1 MSLPSPFAP
10 PPFKSHSF
18 PSRNAVV
25 YVAATST
32 VGRKSR
38 RKKQQQQQQQQQ
50 QLKKN
55 DDYGL
60 PAVVSAAEKGLR
72 FSFMEELMERARN
85 CDAIGVSDVIYDMV
99 AAGLSPGPR
108 SFHGLIVAY
117 SLSGNLE
124 GARLRDPC
132 CNGELNYDIRLA
144 WIVLVEELVK
154 NKYLEDANK
163 VFLKGAKG
171 GLRATDELYDCLIE
185 EDCKVGDHS
194 NALEIAY
201 EMEAAGRMATT
212 FHFNC
217 LLSVQATCGIPE
229 IAFATF
235 ENMEYGEEYM
245 KPDTETYNWVIQAY
259 TRAESYDRVQDVA
272 ELLGMMVEDH
282 KRLQPNVRTYALLV
296 ECFTK
301 YCVVREAIRHF
312 RALRNFEGG
321 TKVLHNDGNFGDPLS
336 LHLRALCRE
345 GRVVELLE
353 ALEAMAR
360 DNQPIPPRAMI
371 LSRKYR
377 TLVSSWIE
385 PLQEEA
391 ELGYEIDYVA
401 RYIAEGGLTGER
413 KRWVPRRGK
422 APLDPDAVGFIYSN
436 PMETSFKQRC
446 WRIGRRT
453 IERVE
458 ERLKK
463 IIKGPDQNVLKPKA
477 ASKMIVSELKE
488 ELEAQGLPT
497 DGTRNVLYQRVQ
509 KARRINR
516 SRGRPLWVPPVE
528 EEEEEVDEELDELI
542 SRIKLQEGNTEFWKR
557 RFLGEGLN
565 GNHVKPVNMGK
576 SELPDVLDDVDA
588 VEDAEKVVEEE
599 EADDEEEVEVE
610 VEQTESQD
618 RDRIVKD
625 KEVEAKKPLQMIG
638 VQLLKDSDQTI
649 TRSRKSKRRSARASV
664 EDDDDDDWFPE
675 DIVEAFRELRK
686 RKIFDVEDMY
696 TIADAWGWTWEREI
710 KNRPPRKWSQEWEVE
725 LAIEVMLKVIELGGT
740 PTIGDCAMILSSA
753 IRAPMPSAFLKILQT
768 THSLG
773 YAFGSPLYDE
783 VITLC
788 IDLGE
793 LDAAIAIVADLET
806 AGITV
811 PDQTLDKD
819 EQPEVQGPAAL
830 VSSERGATGS
840 PVEYSDVSAYR
851 LSLSEDTKALNQL
864 NLLIQEGKGMASVL
878 YTYRSCVKALPQ
890 LPDSMKHSQADLYM
904 ETYQVLDLEMSRLR
918 EIQRWQASAASKLAA
933 DMQRFSRPER
943 RINGPTI
950 THLWSMLKL
959 LDVLV
964 QLDHLKNAKAS
975 IPNDFSWYKRT
986 FTQVSVQ
993 WQDIDSMRE
1002 ELDDLQIFLSTRW
1015 AILLNLHVEMFRVNN
1030 VEDILQV
1037 LIVFAVESLELDFA
1051 LLFPER
1057 HILLRV
1063 LPVLVVLATSS
1074 EKDGESLYKRV
1085 KINRLINIFKNDPV
1099 IPAFPDLHLSPAA
1112 ILKELAMYFQKFS
1125 SQTRLLTLPAPHEF
1139 PPREAQEYP

>member
-1 MSLPSPFAP
+1 METSKMQSLRRELSTGIRPLHETFMALIRL
-10 PPFKSHSF
+10 FGTKGQAT
-18 PSRNAVV
+18 RGLDIL
-25 YVAATST
+25 AAM
-32 VGRKSR
+32 
-38 RKKQQQQQQQQQ
+38 
-50 QLKKN
+50 
-55 DDYGL
+55 
-60 PAVVSAAEKGLR
+60 EK
-72 FSFMEELMERARN
+72 
-85 CDAIGVSDVIYDMV
+85 
-99 AAGLSPGPR
+99 
-108 SFHGLIVAY
+108 
-117 SLSGNLE
+117 
-124 GARLRDPC
+124 
-132 CNGELNYDIRLA
+132 LNYDIRLA

-171 GLRATDELYDCLIE
+171 GLRATDELYDRLIE
-185 EDCKVGDHS
+185 EDCKAGDHS
-194 NALEIAY
+194 NALDIAY

-245 KPDTETYNWVIQAY
+245 KPDAETYNWVIQAY

-321 TKVLHNDGNFGDPLS
+321 TKVLHNEGNFGDPLS
-336 LHLRALCRE
+336 LYLRALCRE
-345 GRVVELLE
+345 GRIVDLLE
-353 ALEAMAR
+353 ALEAMAK
-360 DNQPIPPRAMI
+360 DNQHIPPRAMI
-371 LSRKYR
+371 LSKKYR

-422 APLDPDAVGFIYSN
+422 TPLDPDAAGFMYSN

-446 WRIGRRT
+446 LEDLKIHHRKLLKTLRNEGLT
-453 IERVE
+453 ALGDVSESDYLRVE

-488 ELEAQGLPT
+488 ELDAQGLPT

-542 SRIKLQEGNTEFWKR
+542 SRIKLEEGNTEFWKR
-557 RFLGEGLN
+557 RFLGEGLSS
-565 GNHVKPVNMGK
+565 NHVKPVNIGRT
-576 SELPDVLDDVDA
+576 ELPDVLDDVDA
-588 VEDAEKVVEEE
+588 VEDAEKDVEDE

-610 VEQTESQD
+610 VEVEQTENPD
-618 RDRIVKD
+618 GDRIVKD

-638 VQLLKDSDQTI
+638 VQLLKDSDQTL
-649 TRSRKSKRRSARASV
+649 TRSKKSKRRSARASV

-675 DIVEAFRELRK
+675 DIFEAFKELRK

-710 KNRPPRKWSQEWEVE
+710 KNKPPRKWSQEWEVE
-725 LAIEVMLKVIELGGT
+725 LAIEVMLKTIELGGT
-740 PTIGDCAMILSSA
+740 PTVGDCAMILRAA

-793 LDAAIAIVADLET
+793 IDAAIAIVADLET
-806 AGITV
+806 TGITV
-811 PDQTLDKD
+811 PDETLDR
-819 EQPEVQGPAAL
+819 VI
-830 VSSERGATGS
+830 
-840 PVEYSDVSAYR
+840 SAR
-851 LSLSEDTKALNQL
+851 Q
-864 NLLIQEGKGMASVL
+864 
-878 YTYRSCVKALPQ
+878 
-890 LPDSMKHSQADLYM
+890 
-904 ETYQVLDLEMSRLR
+904 
-918 EIQRWQASAASKLAA
+918 AA
-933 DMQRFSRPER
+933 D
-943 RINGPTI
+943 NDKDKDTDKDN
-950 THLWSMLKL
+950 T
-959 LDVLV
+959 
-964 QLDHLKNAKAS
+964 NS
-975 IPNDFSWYKRT
+975 IAANSN
-986 FTQVSVQ
+986 V
-993 WQDIDSMRE
+993 
-1002 ELDDLQIFLSTRW
+1002 DD
-1015 AILLNLHVEMFRVNN
+1015 E
-1030 VEDILQV
+1030 
-1037 LIVFAVESLELDFA
+1037 
-1051 LLFPER
+1051 
-1057 HILLRV
+1057 
-1063 LPVLVVLATSS
+1063 TSS
-1074 EKDGESLYKRV
+1074 H
-1085 KINRLINIFKNDPV
+1085 P
-1099 IPAFPDLHLSPAA
+1099 
-1112 ILKELAMYFQKFS
+1112 
-1125 SQTRLLTLPAPHEF
+1125 
-1139 PPREAQEYP
+1139 